1 MKDKRIQQVTVV
13 VLVALIVVPILAVM
27 PDKKANHD
35 SGNIA
40 TELKISEFI
49 DGLDNCK
56 ELIKKMT

>member
-1 MKDKRIQQVTVV
+1 MVS
-13 VLVALIVVPILAVM
+13 ILAVM
-27 PDKKANHD
+27 PDKKVDHD

-40 TELKISEFI
+40 AELKISEFV